1 MSSKF
6 EKMLNINKTVFG
18 IYATFIVKVLPYKEL
33 GAQTKTLEN

>member
-18 IYATFIVKVLPYKEL
+18 IYATFIVKVLPYIEL
-33 GAQTKTLEN
+33 GVQTKTLEN